1 MMGRIRQSNH
11 GLPPRMHIKGGAYYY
26 VSSTVPRK
34 WIKLSADLQE
44 AKVKWAALEGKADTT
59 GLFSSLVDRYLAE
72 CTSDL
77 APNTVKQYTI
87 QANVLNAVFGQTPI
101 KSIKPPMIAG
111 YLDNH
116 KSKTS
121 ANNEIALM
129 STMFE
134 KALRWGW
141 CDRNPVKG
149 IRRNY
154 VKRRSRYISDD
165 EFDSIRA
172 SLPDYIQCMMDI
184 CILTASRVTD
194 IINIKMQDVADGGL
208 YVTQKKTGKR
218 QFYQMTPELKSAI
231 DAAMGL
237 AKERRVRSM
246 FLICNKQGKQVRY
259 GTFREKFKTACVAL
273 GLPDTH
279 FHDIRAKAAT
289 DAHGEGRDHQKLL
302 GHANRATSDRYVKA
316 REIDVVT
323 PHSRKKKAG

>member
-1 MMGRIRQSNH
+1 MGRARQSNH
-11 GLPPRMHIKGGAYYY
+11 NLPPRMHIKGDTYYY
-26 VSSTVPRK
+26 VTSAVPRK
-34 WIKLSADLQE
+34 WIKLSKDLQE

-59 GLFSSLVDRYLAE
+59 GLFSSLIDRYLLE
-72 CTSDL
+72 CMDDL
-77 APNTVKQYTI
+77 APNTVRQYTI
-87 QANVLNAVFGQTPI
+87 QAGVLNSIFGTVQLKQIT
-101 KSIKPPMIAG
+101 PPMIAG

-134 KALRWGW
+134 KALRWGL

-154 VKRRSRYISDD
+154 VKQRSRYITDD

-208 YVTQKKTGKR
+208 YITQKKTGKR
-218 QFYQMTPELKSAI
+218 QFYQMTPELKFAI
-231 DAAMGL
+231 DAAMSL
-237 AKERRVRSM
+237 AKDRRVRSM
-246 FLICNKQGKQVRY
+246 FLICNKQGRQVRY
-259 GTFREKFKTACVAL
+259 ETFREKFKAACVAL
-273 GLPDTH
+273 GFPDTH
-279 FHDIRAKAAT
+279 FHDIRAKSAT
-289 DAHGEGRDHQKLL
+289 DAHSEGRDHQKLL
-302 GHANRATSDRYVKA
+302 GHANRAMSDKYVKA